1 MSDVLLAEIIRLA
14 SIILS
19 ISIVNFVVGYR
30 KNCEIS
36 IWKNMAIQSAIVLV
50 IFIVS
55 RYMRIW
61 NISIVMNEKIH
72 KTRIVF
78 NLIQI
83 IKNCSFSMEQLV
95 WIILNIIIMLSIT
108 LIYKKIYN
116 VDWKKFIYLY
126 ILSGQYLSVIEDFIV
141 PRTLFAIQTGK
152 SMSNNI
158 VNNLNIH
165 DWNIFNI
172 KLLVILFLVCM
183 SIIVFIKIMNKILKN
198 NIYVYASYII
208 LVNVVFIILKI
219 LVRFSERYGNFK
231 TEKLL
236 IITEVIPKLSILAI
250 AITIYIVIEIKKEN
264 EERLKEKRAYNRLE
278 SKSDYY
284 EKVEESQNQIRRL
297 YHDMNNHLYN
307 IQMMSKSSED
317 ASDYI
322 VSLQNELKEARKT
335 RLSGNSLF
343 DIIVDEKMNICKNK
357 GIEFDID
364 VDSKNTGFIK
374 NIDMSSILA
383 NILDNAIEACD
394 KMTSNKKYIKLTSMW
409 ADDMFVIIC
418 ENSKENEV
426 KKIGDRFVTDKLNK
440 SEHGIG
446 IKSVEKSVKNYDGN
460 MMIFCDD
467 NLFKVKIMI
476 PKKQNLI

>member
-1 MSDVLLAEIIRLA
+1 MSDILLAEIIRLV
-14 SIILS
+14 SIVLS

-30 KNCEIS
+30 KNCDIDK
-36 IWKNMAIQSAIVLV
+36 WKNIAIQSVIVV
-50 IFIVS
+50 IIFI
-55 RYMRIW
+55 
-61 NISIVMNEKIH
+61 ISKYIDVMNLSIIYNEKTNYIENY
-72 KTRIVF
+72 F
-78 NLIQI
+78 SLFSI
-83 IKNCSFSMEQLV
+83 IKNFDFSIINLI
-95 WIILNIIIMLSIT
+95 WITVNIVIIVSMT
-108 LIYKKIYN
+108 LIYNKIYKVEWN
-116 VDWKKFIYLY
+116 KFIFLY
-126 ILSGQYLSVIEDFIV
+126 ILSGQYTSIFADIII
-141 PRTLFAIQTGK
+141 PRILFAIQTGK
-152 SMSNNI
+152 SLSDNI
-158 VNNLNIH
+158 VHNLNIH

-172 KLLVILFLVCM
+172 EVLANLFLVCIL
-183 SIIVFIKIMNKILKN
+183 IIIFIKIINKILKN
-198 NIYVYASYII
+198 KIYVYASYII
-208 LVNVVFIILKI
+208 LVNSVFIMLKI
-219 LVRFSERYGNFK
+219 LVRFAEMHGPFQIEQY
-231 TEKLL
+231 L
-236 IITEVIPKLSILAI
+236 IIMEVVPQLAI
-250 AITIYIVIEIKKEN
+250 IAITVTIYIVIEMKKEN
-264 EERLKEKRAYNRLE
+264 EERIKEKQAYNRLE
-278 SKSDYY
+278 TKNDYY

-307 IQMMSKSSED
+307 IQMMNKSSED

-335 RLSGNSLF
+335 RVSGNSLF

-374 NIDMSSILA
+374 NMDMSSILA

-426 KKIGDRFVTDKLNK
+426 KKIGDRFITDKLNK

-460 MMIFCDD
+460 MMIFCDG

-476 PKKQNLI
+476 PKK

>member
-36 IWKNMAIQSAIVLV
+36 IWKNMAIQSAIVV
-50 IFIVS
+50 IIFMIS
-55 RYMRIW
+55 RYIEVW
-61 NISIVMNEKIH
+61 NINNIYNEEVDIPKYY
-72 KTRIVF
+72 F
-78 NLIQI
+78 NLFYI
-83 IKNCSFSMEQLV
+83 IKNFNFSIENFI
-95 WIILNIIIMLSIT
+95 WIIVNVVIMLGIT
-108 LIYKKIYN
+108 LIYNKIYN
-116 VDWKKFIYLY
+116 VDWKKFIFLY
-126 ILSGQYLSVIEDFIV
+126 VLSGQYMSVIEDFIV

-152 SMSNNI
+152 SMSDDI
-158 VNNLNIH
+158 VQKLSIH

-172 KLLVILFLVCM
+172 KVIICLFLICLLM
-183 SIIVFIKIMNKILKN
+183 IIFIKLVNKILKN
-198 NIYVYASYII
+198 KIYIYASYII
-208 LVNVVFIILKI
+208 LVNIVFIILKI
-219 LVRFSERYGNFK
+219 LLLFSERYGGFP
-231 TEKLL
+231 TEQYL
-236 IITEVIPKLSILAI
+236 IIIEVIPKLSILAI
-250 AITIYIVIEIKKEN
+250 AITIYIVIDMKKEN

-307 IQMMSKSSED
+307 IQMMNKSSED

-322 VSLQNELKEARKT
+322 VSLQNELKEARKA

-374 NIDMSSILA
+374 NMDMSSILA

-418 ENSKENEV
+418 ENSKENVV
-426 KKIGDRFVTDKLNK
+426 KKIGDRFITDKLNK

-467 NLFKVKIMI
+467 SLFKVKIMI
-476 PKKQNLI
+476 PKR

>member
-36 IWKNMAIQSAIVLV
+36 IWKNISIQSAIVLL

-55 RYMRIW
+55 RYIEIW
-61 NISIVMNEKIH
+61 NINSIYNEK
-72 KTRIVF
+72 VY
-78 NLIQI
+78 LIESYFSLFSI
-83 IKNCSFSMEQLV
+83 IKKFNFSIENSM
-95 WIILNIIIMLSIT
+95 WIIINMVIMASMT
-108 LIYKKIYN
+108 LIYNKIYN
-116 VDWKKFIYLY
+116 VDWKKFIFLNV
-126 ILSGQYLSVIEDFIV
+126 LSGQYMSIIEDFIV
-141 PRTLFAIQTGK
+141 PRTLFAVQTGK
-152 SMSNNI
+152 SMSDDI
-158 VNNLNIH
+158 FQKLNIH

-172 KLLVILFLVCM
+172 KVIICLFLICVLM
-183 SIIVFIKIMNKILKN
+183 IIFIKIVNKILKN
-198 NIYVYASYII
+198 KIYVYASYII
-208 LVNVVFIILKI
+208 LVNIVFIILKI
-219 LVRFSERYGNFK
+219 SVRFSERYGGFQ
-231 TEKLL
+231 TEQYL
-236 IITEVIPKLSILAI
+236 IIIEVIPKLAIMAI
-250 AITIYIVIEIKKEN
+250 AITIYIVIEMKKEN
-264 EERLKEKRAYNRLE
+264 EERMKEKRAYNRLE
-278 SKSDYY
+278 TKNDYY

-307 IQMMSKSSED
+307 IQMMNKSSED

-322 VSLQNELKEARKT
+322 VSLQNELNEARKT
-335 RLSGNSLF
+335 RVSGNSLF
-343 DIIVDEKMNICKNK
+343 DIIVDEKINICKNK

-374 NIDMSSILA
+374 NMDMSSILA

-426 KKIGDRFVTDKLNK
+426 KKIGDRFITDKLNK

-476 PKKQNLI
+476 PKR

>member
-1 MSDVLLAEIIRLA
+1 MSDILLAEIIRLV
-14 SIILS
+14 SIVLS

-30 KNCEIS
+30 KNCDIDK
-36 IWKNMAIQSAIVLV
+36 WKNIAIQSVIVV
-50 IFIVS
+50 IIFI
-55 RYMRIW
+55 
-61 NISIVMNEKIH
+61 ISKYIDVMNLSIIYNEKTNYIENY
-72 KTRIVF
+72 F
-78 NLIQI
+78 SLFSI
-83 IKNCSFSMEQLV
+83 IKNFDFSIINLI
-95 WIILNIIIMLSIT
+95 WITVNIVIIVSMT
-108 LIYKKIYN
+108 LIYNKIYKVEWN
-116 VDWKKFIYLY
+116 KFIFLY
-126 ILSGQYLSVIEDFIV
+126 ILSGQYTSIFADIII
-141 PRTLFAIQTGK
+141 PRILFAIQTGK
-152 SMSNNI
+152 SLSDNI
-158 VNNLNIH
+158 VHNLNIH

-172 KLLVILFLVCM
+172 EVLANLFLVCIL
-183 SIIVFIKIMNKILKN
+183 IIIFIKIINKILKN
-198 NIYVYASYII
+198 KIYVYASYII
-208 LVNVVFIILKI
+208 LVNSVFIMLKI
-219 LVRFSERYGNFK
+219 LVRFAEMHGPFQIEQY
-231 TEKLL
+231 L
-236 IITEVIPKLSILAI
+236 IIMEVVPQLAI
-250 AITIYIVIEIKKEN
+250 IAITVTIYIVIEMKKEN
-264 EERLKEKRAYNRLE
+264 EERIKEKQAYNRLE
-278 SKSDYY
+278 TKNDYY

-307 IQMMSKSSED
+307 IQMMNKSSED

-335 RLSGNSLF
+335 RVSGNSLF

-426 KKIGDRFVTDKLNK
+426 KKIGDRFITDKLNK

-467 NLFKVKIMI
+467 SLFKVKIMI
-476 PKKQNLI
+476 PKK

>member
-1 MSDVLLAEIIRLA
+1 MSDVLLAEIIRLV
-14 SIILS
+14 SIVLS

-30 KNCEIS
+30 KNCDIDK
-36 IWKNMAIQSAIVLV
+36 WKNIAIQSVIVV
-50 IFIVS
+50 IIFI
-55 RYMRIW
+55 
-61 NISIVMNEKIH
+61 ISKYIDVMNLSIIYNEKTNYIENY
-72 KTRIVF
+72 F
-78 NLIQI
+78 SLFSI
-83 IKNCSFSMEQLV
+83 IKNFDFSIINLI
-95 WIILNIIIMLSIT
+95 WITVNIVIIVSMT
-108 LIYKKIYN
+108 LIYNKIYKVEWN
-116 VDWKKFIYLY
+116 KFIFLY
-126 ILSGQYLSVIEDFIV
+126 ILSGQYTSIFADIII
-141 PRTLFAIQTGK
+141 PRILFAIQTGK
-152 SMSNNI
+152 SLSDNI
-158 VNNLNIH
+158 VHNLNIH

-172 KLLVILFLVCM
+172 EVLANLFLVCIL
-183 SIIVFIKIMNKILKN
+183 IIIFIKIINKILKN
-198 NIYVYASYII
+198 KIYVYASYII
-208 LVNVVFIILKI
+208 LVNSVFIILKI
-219 LVRFSERYGNFK
+219 LVRFAEMHGPFQIEQY
-231 TEKLL
+231 L
-236 IITEVIPKLSILAI
+236 IIMEVVPQLAI
-250 AITIYIVIEIKKEN
+250 IAITVTIYIVIEMKKEN
-264 EERLKEKRAYNRLE
+264 EERIKEKQAYNRLE
-278 SKSDYY
+278 TKNDYY

-307 IQMMSKSSED
+307 IQMMNKSSED

-364 VDSKNTGFIK
+364 ADSKNTGFIK

-426 KKIGDRFVTDKLNK
+426 KKIGDRFITDKLNK

-467 NLFKVKIMI
+467 SLFKVKIMI
-476 PKKQNLI
+476 PKK

>member
-1 MSDVLLAEIIRLA
+1 MSDVLLAEIIRLL
-14 SIILS
+14 SIVLS

-30 KNCEIS
+30 KNCDIDK
-36 IWKNMAIQSAIVLV
+36 WKNIAIQSAIVLI
-50 IFIVS
+50 IFIAS
-55 RYMRIW
+55 RYIEIW
-61 NISIVMNEKIH
+61 NINNIYNEEVDIPKYY
-72 KTRIVF
+72 F
-78 NLIQI
+78 SLFYI
-83 IKNCSFSMEQLV
+83 IKNLKFSIENSI
-95 WIILNIIIMLSIT
+95 WIIINMMIMTSMT
-108 LIYKKIYN
+108 LIYNKIYK
-116 VDWKKFIYLY
+116 VDWKKFIFLY
-126 ILSGQYLSVIEDFIV
+126 VLSGQYMDVFENTII
-141 PRTLFAIQTGK
+141 PRILFATQTGK
-152 SMSNNI
+152 SLSDDI
-158 VNNLNIH
+158 VHNSNIH

-172 KLLVILFLVCM
+172 EVLAILFLVCIL
-183 SIIVFIKIMNKILKN
+183 IIIFIKIINKILKN
-198 NIYVYASYII
+198 NIYVYASYMI

-219 LVRFSERYGNFK
+219 LVRFSEKYGEFPD
-231 TEKLL
+231 EKYL
-236 IITEVIPKLSILAI
+236 IIIEVIPKLSILAI
-250 AITIYIVIEIKKEN
+250 AITIYIVIDMKKEN

-307 IQMMSKSSED
+307 IQMMNKSSED

-357 GIEFDID
+357 DIEFDID

-374 NIDMSSILA
+374 NMDMSSILA

-426 KKIGDRFVTDKLNK
+426 KKIGDRFITDKLNK

-476 PKKQNLI
+476 PKR

>member
-1 MSDVLLAEIIRLA
+1 MSDILLAEIIRLA
-14 SIILS
+14 SIVLS

-30 KNCEIS
+30 KNCDIDK
-36 IWKNMAIQSAIVLV
+36 WKNIATQSVIVVL
-50 IFIVS
+50 IFI
-55 RYMRIW
+55 
-61 NISIVMNEKIH
+61 ISKYIDLMNLSIIYNEKTNYIENY
-72 KTRIVF
+72 F
-78 NLIQI
+78 SLFSI
-83 IKNCSFSMEQLV
+83 IKNFDFSIINLI
-95 WIILNIIIMLSIT
+95 WITVNIVIIVSMT
-108 LIYKKIYN
+108 LIYNKIYKVEWN
-116 VDWKKFIYLY
+116 KFIFLY
-126 ILSGQYLSVIEDFIV
+126 ILSGQYTSIFADIII
-141 PRTLFAIQTGK
+141 PRILFAIQTGK
-152 SMSNNI
+152 SLSDNI
-158 VNNLNIH
+158 VHNLNIH

-172 KLLVILFLVCM
+172 EVLANLFLVCIL
-183 SIIVFIKIMNKILKN
+183 IIIFIKIINKILKN
-198 NIYVYASYII
+198 KIYVYASYII
-208 LVNVVFIILKI
+208 LVNSVFIMLKI
-219 LVRFSERYGNFK
+219 LVRFAEMHGPFQIEQY
-231 TEKLL
+231 L
-236 IITEVIPKLSILAI
+236 IIMEVVPQLAII
-250 AITIYIVIEIKKEN
+250 AITVTIYLVFVMIKEN
-264 EERLKEKRAYNRLE
+264 EERLKEKQAYNRLE
-278 SKSDYY
+278 TKNDYY

-307 IQMMSKSSED
+307 IQMMNKSSED

-335 RLSGNSLF
+335 RVSGNSLF

-374 NIDMSSILA
+374 NMDMSSILA

-426 KKIGDRFVTDKLNK
+426 KKIGDRFITDKINK

-476 PKKQNLI
+476 PKR

>member
-1 MSDVLLAEIIRLA
+1 MSDILLAEIIRLV
-14 SIILS
+14 SIVLS

-30 KNCEIS
+30 KNCDIDK
-36 IWKNMAIQSAIVLV
+36 WKNIAIQSVIVV
-50 IFIVS
+50 IIFI
-55 RYMRIW
+55 
-61 NISIVMNEKIH
+61 ISKYIDVMNLSIIYNEKTNYIENY
-72 KTRIVF
+72 F
-78 NLIQI
+78 SLFSI
-83 IKNCSFSMEQLV
+83 IKNFDFSIINLI
-95 WIILNIIIMLSIT
+95 WITVNIVIIVSMT
-108 LIYKKIYN
+108 LIYNKIYKVEWN
-116 VDWKKFIYLY
+116 KFIFLY
-126 ILSGQYLSVIEDFIV
+126 ILSGQYTSIFADIII
-141 PRTLFAIQTGK
+141 PRILFAIQTGK
-152 SMSNNI
+152 SLSDNI
-158 VNNLNIH
+158 VHNLNIH

-172 KLLVILFLVCM
+172 EVLANLFLVCIL
-183 SIIVFIKIMNKILKN
+183 IIIFIKIINKILKN
-198 NIYVYASYII
+198 KIYVYASYII
-208 LVNVVFIILKI
+208 LVNSVFIMLKI
-219 LVRFSERYGNFK
+219 LVRFAEMHGPFQIEQY
-231 TEKLL
+231 L
-236 IITEVIPKLSILAI
+236 IIMEVVPQLAI
-250 AITIYIVIEIKKEN
+250 IAITVTIYIVIEMKKEN
-264 EERLKEKRAYNRLE
+264 EERIKEKQAYNRLE
-278 SKSDYY
+278 TKNDYY

-307 IQMMSKSSED
+307 IQMMNKSSED

-335 RLSGNSLF
+335 RVSGNSLF

-374 NIDMSSILA
+374 NMDMSSILA

-418 ENSKENEV
+418 ENSKENEI
-426 KKIGDRFVTDKLNK
+426 KKIGDRFITDKLNK

-467 NLFKVKIMI
+467 SLFKVKIMI
-476 PKKQNLI
+476 PKK

>member
-1 MSDVLLAEIIRLA
+1 MIIFM
-14 SIILS
+14 I
-19 ISIVNFVVGYR
+19 
-30 KNCEIS
+30 
-36 IWKNMAIQSAIVLV
+36 
-50 IFIVS
+50 S
-55 RYMRIW
+55 RYIDVC
-61 NISIVMNEKIH
+61 NISSIYNEKSNYIEYY
-72 KTRIVF
+72 F
-78 NLIQI
+78 SLFSI
-83 IKNCSFSMEQLV
+83 IKNFDFSIINLM
-95 WIILNIIIMLSIT
+95 WITVNIVIIASMI
-108 LIYKKIYN
+108 LIYKKIYK
-116 VDWKKFIYLY
+116 VDWKKFIFLY
-126 ILSGQYLSVIEDFIV
+126 VLSGQYTSIFVNIII
-141 PRTLFAIQTGK
+141 PRILFATQTGK
-152 SMSNNI
+152 SLSDDI
-158 VNNLNIH
+158 VHNSNIH

-172 KLLVILFLVCM
+172 EVLAILFLVCIL
-183 SIIVFIKIMNKILKN
+183 IIIFINIINKIFKN
-198 NIYVYASYII
+198 KIYVYASYII
-208 LVNVVFIILKI
+208 LVNSVFIMLKI
-219 LVRFSERYGNFK
+219 LVRFAEMYGSFP
-231 TEKLL
+231 TEQYL
-236 IITEVIPKLSILAI
+236 IIMEVVPQLAIIAI
-250 AITIYIVIEIKKEN
+250 AITIYIVIEMKKEN
-264 EERLKEKRAYNRLE
+264 EERIKEKQAYNRLE
-278 SKSDYY
+278 TKNDYY

-307 IQMMSKSSED
+307 IQMMNKSSED

-322 VSLQNELKEARKT
+322 VSLQNELKEASKT
-335 RLSGNSLF
+335 RVSGNSLF

-374 NIDMSSILA
+374 NMDMSSILA

-426 KKIGDRFVTDKLNK
+426 KKIGDRFITDKLNK

-476 PKKQNLI
+476 PKR

>member
-1 MSDVLLAEIIRLA
+1 M
-14 SIILS
+14 
-19 ISIVNFVVGYR
+19 
-30 KNCEIS
+30 
-36 IWKNMAIQSAIVLV
+36 
-50 IFIVS
+50 
-55 RYMRIW
+55 
-61 NISIVMNEKIH
+61 
-72 KTRIVF
+72 
-78 NLIQI
+78 
-83 IKNCSFSMEQLV
+83 
-95 WIILNIIIMLSIT
+95 
-108 LIYKKIYN
+108 
-116 VDWKKFIYLY
+116 
-126 ILSGQYLSVIEDFIV
+126 
-141 PRTLFAIQTGK
+141 
-152 SMSNNI
+152 
-158 VNNLNIH
+158 
-165 DWNIFNI
+165 
-172 KLLVILFLVCM
+172 
-183 SIIVFIKIMNKILKN
+183 
-198 NIYVYASYII
+198 
-208 LVNVVFIILKI
+208 LKI
-219 LVRFSERYGNFK
+219 LVRFAEMHGPFQIEQY
-231 TEKLL
+231 L
-236 IITEVIPKLSILAI
+236 IIMEVVPQLAI
-250 AITIYIVIEIKKEN
+250 IAITVTIYIVIEMKKEN
-264 EERLKEKRAYNRLE
+264 EERIKEKQAYNRLE
-278 SKSDYY
+278 TKNDYY

-307 IQMMSKSSED
+307 IQMMNKSSED

-335 RLSGNSLF
+335 RVSGNSLF

-374 NIDMSSILA
+374 NMDMSSILA

-426 KKIGDRFVTDKLNK
+426 KKIGDRFITDKINK

-476 PKKQNLI
+476 PKR

>member
-1 MSDVLLAEIIRLA
+1 MSDILLAEIIRLA
-14 SIILS
+14 SIVLS

-30 KNCEIS
+30 KNCDIDK
-36 IWKNMAIQSAIVLV
+36 WKNIAIQSVIVV
-50 IFIVS
+50 IIFI
-55 RYMRIW
+55 
-61 NISIVMNEKIH
+61 ISKYIDVMNLSIIYNEKTNYIENY
-72 KTRIVF
+72 F
-78 NLIQI
+78 SLFSI
-83 IKNCSFSMEQLV
+83 IKNFDFSIINLI
-95 WIILNIIIMLSIT
+95 WITVNIVIIVSMT
-108 LIYKKIYN
+108 LIYNKIYKVEWN
-116 VDWKKFIYLY
+116 KFIFLY
-126 ILSGQYLSVIEDFIV
+126 ILSGQYTSIFADIII
-141 PRTLFAIQTGK
+141 PRILFAIQTGK
-152 SMSNNI
+152 SLSDNI
-158 VNNLNIH
+158 VHNLNIH

-172 KLLVILFLVCM
+172 EVLANLFLVCIL
-183 SIIVFIKIMNKILKN
+183 IIIFIKIINKILKN
-198 NIYVYASYII
+198 KIYVYASYII
-208 LVNVVFIILKI
+208 LVNSVFIMLKI
-219 LVRFSERYGNFK
+219 LVRFAEMHGPFQIEQY
-231 TEKLL
+231 L
-236 IITEVIPKLSILAI
+236 IIMEVVPQLAI
-250 AITIYIVIEIKKEN
+250 IAITVTIYIVIEMKKEN
-264 EERLKEKRAYNRLE
+264 EERIKEKQAYNRLE
-278 SKSDYY
+278 TKNDYY

-307 IQMMSKSSED
+307 IQMMNKSSED

-335 RLSGNSLF
+335 RVSGNSLF

-364 VDSKNTGFIK
+364 ADSKNTGFIK

-426 KKIGDRFVTDKLNK
+426 KKIGDRFITDKLNK

-467 NLFKVKIMI
+467 SLFKVKIMI
-476 PKKQNLI
+476 PKK

>member
-1 MSDVLLAEIIRLA
+1 MSDVLLAEIIRLL
-14 SIILS
+14 SIVLS

-30 KNCEIS
+30 KNCDIDK
-36 IWKNMAIQSAIVLV
+36 WKNIAIQSVIVV
-50 IFIVS
+50 IIFI
-55 RYMRIW
+55 
-61 NISIVMNEKIH
+61 ISKYIDVMNLSIIYNEKTNYIENY
-72 KTRIVF
+72 F
-78 NLIQI
+78 SLFSI
-83 IKNCSFSMEQLV
+83 IKNFDFSIINLI
-95 WIILNIIIMLSIT
+95 WITVNIVIIVSMT
-108 LIYKKIYN
+108 LIYNKIYKVEWN
-116 VDWKKFIYLY
+116 KFIFLY
-126 ILSGQYLSVIEDFIV
+126 ILSGQYTSIFADIII
-141 PRTLFAIQTGK
+141 PRILFAIQTGK
-152 SMSNNI
+152 SLSDNI
-158 VNNLNIH
+158 VHNLNIH

-172 KLLVILFLVCM
+172 EVLANLFLVCIL
-183 SIIVFIKIMNKILKN
+183 IIIFIKIINKILKN
-198 NIYVYASYII
+198 KIYVYASYII
-208 LVNVVFIILKI
+208 LVNSVFIMLKI
-219 LVRFSERYGNFK
+219 LVRFAEMHGPFQIEQY
-231 TEKLL
+231 L
-236 IITEVIPKLSILAI
+236 IIMEVVPQLAI
-250 AITIYIVIEIKKEN
+250 IAITVTIYIVIEMKKEN
-264 EERLKEKRAYNRLE
+264 EERIKEKQAYNRLE
-278 SKSDYY
+278 TKNDYY

-307 IQMMSKSSED
+307 IQMMNKSSED

-335 RLSGNSLF
+335 RVSGNSLF

-374 NIDMSSILA
+374 NMDMSSILA

-426 KKIGDRFVTDKLNK
+426 KKIGDRFITDKLNK

-476 PKKQNLI
+476 PKR

>member
-1 MSDVLLAEIIRLA
+1 MGDVLLAEIIRLA
-14 SIILS
+14 SIVLS

-36 IWKNMAIQSAIVLV
+36 IWKNIAIQSAIVV
-50 IFIVS
+50 IIFMIS
-55 RYMRIW
+55 RYIDVW
-61 NISIVMNEKIH
+61 NISSIYNEKSNYIEYY
-72 KTRIVF
+72 F
-78 NLIQI
+78 SLFSI
-83 IKNCSFSMEQLV
+83 IKNFDFSIINLM
-95 WIILNIIIMLSIT
+95 WITVNIVIIASMI
-108 LIYKKIYN
+108 LIYKKIYK
-116 VDWKKFIYLY
+116 VDWKKFIFLY
-126 ILSGQYLSVIEDFIV
+126 ILSGQYTSIFVNIII
-141 PRTLFAIQTGK
+141 PRILFAIQTGK
-152 SMSNNI
+152 SLSDDI
-158 VNNLNIH
+158 VHNLNIH

-172 KLLVILFLVCM
+172 EVLAILFLVCIL
-183 SIIVFIKIMNKILKN
+183 IIIFIKIINKIFKN

-219 LVRFSERYGNFK
+219 LVRFAEKYGAFQN
-231 TEKLL
+231 EQYL
-236 IITEVIPKLSILAI
+236 IIVEVIPQLAIMAI
-250 AITIYIVIEIKKEN
+250 AITIYIVIDMKKEN

-307 IQMMSKSSED
+307 IQMMNKSSED

-343 DIIVDEKMNICKNK
+343 DIIVDEKINICKNK
-357 GIEFDID
+357 GIEFVID

-374 NIDMSSILA
+374 NMDISSILA

-426 KKIGDRFVTDKLNK
+426 KKIGDRFITDKLNK

-460 MMIFCDD
+460 MMIFCND

-476 PKKQNLI
+476 PKR

>member
-36 IWKNMAIQSAIVLV
+36 IWKNIAIQSAIVV
-50 IFIVS
+50 IIFIAS
-55 RYMRIW
+55 RYIEIW
-61 NISIVMNEKIH
+61 NINNIYNEEVDIPKYY
-72 KTRIVF
+72 F
-78 NLIQI
+78 SLFYI
-83 IKNCSFSMEQLV
+83 IKNLKFSIENFI
-95 WIILNIIIMLSIT
+95 WIIVNVVIMLGIT
-108 LIYKKIYN
+108 LIYNKIYN
-116 VDWKKFIYLY
+116 VDWKKFIFLNV
-126 ILSGQYLSVIEDFIV
+126 LSGQYMSIIEDFIV
-141 PRTLFAIQTGK
+141 PRTLFAVQTGK
-152 SMSNNI
+152 SMSDDI
-158 VNNLNIH
+158 FQKLNIH

-172 KLLVILFLVCM
+172 KVIICLFLICVLM
-183 SIIVFIKIMNKILKN
+183 IIFIKIVNKILKN
-198 NIYVYASYII
+198 KIYVYASYII
-208 LVNVVFIILKI
+208 LVNIVFIILKI
-219 LVRFSERYGNFK
+219 LVRFSERYGGFQ
-231 TEKLL
+231 TEQYL
-236 IITEVIPKLSILAI
+236 IIIEVIPKLAIMAI
-250 AITIYIVIEIKKEN
+250 AITIYIVIEMKKEN
-264 EERLKEKRAYNRLE
+264 EERMKEKRAYNRLE
-278 SKSDYY
+278 TKNDYY

-307 IQMMSKSSED
+307 IQMMNKSSED

-322 VSLQNELKEARKT
+322 VSLQNELNEARKT
-335 RLSGNSLF
+335 RVSGNSLF
-343 DIIVDEKMNICKNK
+343 DIIVDEKINICKNK

-374 NIDMSSILA
+374 NMDMSSILA

-426 KKIGDRFVTDKLNK
+426 KKIGDRFITDKLNK

-476 PKKQNLI
+476 PKR

>member
-1 MSDVLLAEIIRLA
+1 MSDILLAEIIRLV
-14 SIILS
+14 SIVLS

-30 KNCEIS
+30 KNCDIDK
-36 IWKNMAIQSAIVLV
+36 WKNIAIQSVIVV
-50 IFIVS
+50 IIFI
-55 RYMRIW
+55 
-61 NISIVMNEKIH
+61 ISKYIDVMNLSIIYNEKTNYIENY
-72 KTRIVF
+72 F
-78 NLIQI
+78 SLFSI
-83 IKNCSFSMEQLV
+83 IKNFDFSIINLI
-95 WIILNIIIMLSIT
+95 WITVNIVIIVSMT
-108 LIYKKIYN
+108 LIYNKIYKVEWN
-116 VDWKKFIYLY
+116 KFIFLY
-126 ILSGQYLSVIEDFIV
+126 ILSGQYTSIFADIII
-141 PRTLFAIQTGK
+141 PRILFAIQTGK
-152 SMSNNI
+152 SLSDNI
-158 VNNLNIH
+158 VHNLNIH

-172 KLLVILFLVCM
+172 EVLANLFLVCIL
-183 SIIVFIKIMNKILKN
+183 IIIFIKIINKILKN
-198 NIYVYASYII
+198 KIYVYASYII
-208 LVNVVFIILKI
+208 LVNSVFIMLKI
-219 LVRFSERYGNFK
+219 LVRFAEMHGPFQIEQY
-231 TEKLL
+231 L
-236 IITEVIPKLSILAI
+236 IIMEVVPQLAI
-250 AITIYIVIEIKKEN
+250 IAITVTIYIVIEMKKEN
-264 EERLKEKRAYNRLE
+264 EERIKEKQAYNRLE
-278 SKSDYY
+278 TKNDYY

-307 IQMMSKSSED
+307 IQMMNKSSED

-335 RLSGNSLF
+335 RVSGNSLF

-364 VDSKNTGFIK
+364 VDSKKTGFIK
-374 NIDMSSILA
+374 NMDMSSILA

-426 KKIGDRFVTDKLNK
+426 KKIGDRFITDKLNK

-476 PKKQNLI
+476 PKR

>member
-1 MSDVLLAEIIRLA
+1 MGDVLLAEIIRLA
-14 SIILS
+14 SIVLS

-30 KNCEIS
+30 KNCDIDK
-36 IWKNMAIQSAIVLV
+36 WKNIAIQSVIVV
-50 IFIVS
+50 IIFI
-55 RYMRIW
+55 
-61 NISIVMNEKIH
+61 ISKYIDVMNLSIIYNEKTNYIENY
-72 KTRIVF
+72 F
-78 NLIQI
+78 SLFSI
-83 IKNCSFSMEQLV
+83 IKNFDFSIINLI
-95 WIILNIIIMLSIT
+95 WITVNIVIIVSMT
-108 LIYKKIYN
+108 LIYNKIYKVEWN
-116 VDWKKFIYLY
+116 KFIFLY
-126 ILSGQYLSVIEDFIV
+126 ILSGQYTSIFADIII
-141 PRTLFAIQTGK
+141 PRILFAIQTGK
-152 SMSNNI
+152 SLSDNI
-158 VNNLNIH
+158 VHNLNIH

-172 KLLVILFLVCM
+172 EVLANLFLVCIL
-183 SIIVFIKIMNKILKN
+183 IIIFIKIINKILKN
-198 NIYVYASYII
+198 KIYVYASYII
-208 LVNVVFIILKI
+208 LVNSVFIMLKI
-219 LVRFSERYGNFK
+219 LVRFAEMHGPFQIEQY
-231 TEKLL
+231 L
-236 IITEVIPKLSILAI
+236 IIMEVVPQLAI
-250 AITIYIVIEIKKEN
+250 IAITVTIYIVIEMKKEN
-264 EERLKEKRAYNRLE
+264 EERIKEKQAYNRLE
-278 SKSDYY
+278 TKNDYY

-307 IQMMSKSSED
+307 IQMMNKSSED

-335 RLSGNSLF
+335 RVSGNSLF

-374 NIDMSSILA
+374 NMDMSSILA

-426 KKIGDRFVTDKLNK
+426 KKIGDRFITDKLNK

-476 PKKQNLI
+476 PKR

>member
-1 MSDVLLAEIIRLA
+1 MSDILLAEIIRLV
-14 SIILS
+14 SIVLS

-30 KNCEIS
+30 KNCDIDK
-36 IWKNMAIQSAIVLV
+36 WKNIAIQSVIVV
-50 IFIVS
+50 IIFI
-55 RYMRIW
+55 
-61 NISIVMNEKIH
+61 ISKYIDVMNLSIIYNEKTNYIENY
-72 KTRIVF
+72 F
-78 NLIQI
+78 SLFSI
-83 IKNCSFSMEQLV
+83 IKNFDFSIINLI
-95 WIILNIIIMLSIT
+95 WITVNIVIIVSMT
-108 LIYKKIYN
+108 LIYNKIYKVEWN
-116 VDWKKFIYLY
+116 KFIFLY
-126 ILSGQYLSVIEDFIV
+126 ILSGQYTSIFADIII
-141 PRTLFAIQTGK
+141 PRILFAIQTGK
-152 SMSNNI
+152 SLSDNI
-158 VNNLNIH
+158 VHNLNIH

-172 KLLVILFLVCM
+172 EVLANLFLVCIL
-183 SIIVFIKIMNKILKN
+183 IIIFIKIINKILKN
-198 NIYVYASYII
+198 KIYVYASYII
-208 LVNVVFIILKI
+208 LVNSVFIMLKI
-219 LVRFSERYGNFK
+219 LVRFAEMHGPFQIEQY
-231 TEKLL
+231 L
-236 IITEVIPKLSILAI
+236 IIMEVVPQLAI
-250 AITIYIVIEIKKEN
+250 IAITVTIYIVIEMKKEN
-264 EERLKEKRAYNRLE
+264 EERIKEKQAYNRLE
-278 SKSDYY
+278 TKNDYY

-307 IQMMSKSSED
+307 IQMMNKSSED

-335 RLSGNSLF
+335 RVSGNALF

-374 NIDMSSILA
+374 NMDMSSILS

-426 KKIGDRFVTDKLNK
+426 KKIGDRFITDKLNK

-476 PKKQNLI
+476 PKR

>member
-1 MSDVLLAEIIRLA
+1 MSDILLAEIIRLV
-14 SIILS
+14 SIVLS

-30 KNCEIS
+30 KNCDIDK
-36 IWKNMAIQSAIVLV
+36 WKNIAIQSVIVV
-50 IFIVS
+50 IIFI
-55 RYMRIW
+55 
-61 NISIVMNEKIH
+61 ISKYIDVMNLSIIYNEKTNYIENY
-72 KTRIVF
+72 F
-78 NLIQI
+78 SLFSI
-83 IKNCSFSMEQLV
+83 IKNFDFSIINLI
-95 WIILNIIIMLSIT
+95 WITVNIVIIVSMT
-108 LIYKKIYN
+108 LIYNKIYKVEWN
-116 VDWKKFIYLY
+116 KFIFLY
-126 ILSGQYLSVIEDFIV
+126 ILSGQYTSIFADIII
-141 PRTLFAIQTGK
+141 PRILFAIQTGK
-152 SMSNNI
+152 SLSDNI
-158 VNNLNIH
+158 VHNLNIH

-172 KLLVILFLVCM
+172 EVLANLFLVCIL
-183 SIIVFIKIMNKILKN
+183 IIIFIKIINKILKN
-198 NIYVYASYII
+198 KIYVYASYII
-208 LVNVVFIILKI
+208 LVNSVFIMLKI
-219 LVRFSERYGNFK
+219 LVRFAEMHGPFQIEQY
-231 TEKLL
+231 L
-236 IITEVIPKLSILAI
+236 IIMEVVPQLAI
-250 AITIYIVIEIKKEN
+250 IAITVTIYIVIEMKKEN
-264 EERLKEKRAYNRLE
+264 EERIKEKQAYNRLE
-278 SKSDYY
+278 TKNDYY

-307 IQMMSKSSED
+307 IQMMNKSSED

-335 RLSGNSLF
+335 RVSGNSLF

-364 VDSKNTGFIK
+364 ADSKNTGFIK

-426 KKIGDRFVTDKLNK
+426 KKIGDRFITDKLNK

-467 NLFKVKIMI
+467 SLFKVKIMI
-476 PKKQNLI
+476 PKK

>member
-14 SIILS
+14 SIVLS

-30 KNCEIS
+30 KNCDIDK
-36 IWKNMAIQSAIVLV
+36 WKNIAIQSVIVV
-50 IFIVS
+50 IIFI
-55 RYMRIW
+55 
-61 NISIVMNEKIH
+61 ISKYIDVMNLSIIYNEKTNYIENY
-72 KTRIVF
+72 F
-78 NLIQI
+78 SLFSI
-83 IKNCSFSMEQLV
+83 IKNFDFSIINLI
-95 WIILNIIIMLSIT
+95 WITVNIVIIVSMT
-108 LIYKKIYN
+108 LIYNKIYKVEWN
-116 VDWKKFIYLY
+116 KFIFLY
-126 ILSGQYLSVIEDFIV
+126 ILSGQYTSIFADIII
-141 PRTLFAIQTGK
+141 PRILFAIQTGK
-152 SMSNNI
+152 SLSDNI
-158 VNNLNIH
+158 VHNLNIH

-172 KLLVILFLVCM
+172 EVLANLFLVCIL
-183 SIIVFIKIMNKILKN
+183 IIIFIKIINKILKN
-198 NIYVYASYII
+198 KIYVYASYII
-208 LVNVVFIILKI
+208 LVNSVFIMLKI
-219 LVRFSERYGNFK
+219 LVRFAEMHGPFQIEQY
-231 TEKLL
+231 L
-236 IITEVIPKLSILAI
+236 IIMEVVPQLAI
-250 AITIYIVIEIKKEN
+250 IAITVTIYIVIEMKKEN
-264 EERLKEKRAYNRLE
+264 EERIKEKQAYNRLE
-278 SKSDYY
+278 TKNDYY

-307 IQMMSKSSED
+307 IQMMNKSSED

-322 VSLQNELKEARKT
+322 LSLQNELKEARKT
-335 RLSGNSLF
+335 RVSGNSLF

-374 NIDMSSILA
+374 NMDMSSILA

-426 KKIGDRFVTDKLNK
+426 KKIGDRFITDKLNK

-476 PKKQNLI
+476 PKR

>member
-14 SIILS
+14 SIVLS
-19 ISIVNFVVGYR
+19 IGIVNFVVGYR
-30 KNCEIS
+30 KNCDIDK
-36 IWKNMAIQSAIVLV
+36 WKNMAIQSAIVIT
-50 IFIVS
+50 IFI
-55 RYMRIW
+55 
-61 NISIVMNEKIH
+61 ISKYIDVMNLSIIYNEKTNYIENY
-72 KTRIVF
+72 F
-78 NLIQI
+78 SLFSI
-83 IKNCSFSMEQLV
+83 IKNFDFSIINLI
-95 WIILNIIIMLSIT
+95 WITVNIVIIVSMT
-108 LIYKKIYN
+108 LIYNKIYKVEWN
-116 VDWKKFIYLY
+116 KFIFLY
-126 ILSGQYLSVIEDFIV
+126 ILSGQYTSIFADIII
-141 PRTLFAIQTGK
+141 PRILFAIQTGK
-152 SMSNNI
+152 SLSDNI
-158 VNNLNIH
+158 VHNLNIH

-172 KLLVILFLVCM
+172 EVLANLFLVCIL
-183 SIIVFIKIMNKILKN
+183 IIIFIKIINKILKN
-198 NIYVYASYII
+198 KIYVYASYII
-208 LVNVVFIILKI
+208 LVNSVFIMLKI
-219 LVRFSERYGNFK
+219 LVRFAEMHGPFQIEQY
-231 TEKLL
+231 L
-236 IITEVIPKLSILAI
+236 IIMEVVPQLAI
-250 AITIYIVIEIKKEN
+250 IAITVTIYIVIEMKKEN
-264 EERLKEKRAYNRLE
+264 EERIKEKQAYNRLE
-278 SKSDYY
+278 TKNDYY

-307 IQMMSKSSED
+307 IQMMNKSSED

-335 RLSGNSLF
+335 RVSGNSLF

-374 NIDMSSILA
+374 NMDMSSILA

-426 KKIGDRFVTDKLNK
+426 KKIGDRFITDKLNK

-476 PKKQNLI
+476 PKR

>member
-36 IWKNMAIQSAIVLV
+36 IWKNISIQSAIVLL

-55 RYMRIW
+55 RYIEIW
-61 NISIVMNEKIH
+61 NINSIYNEK
-72 KTRIVF
+72 VY
-78 NLIQI
+78 LIESYFSLFSI
-83 IKNCSFSMEQLV
+83 IKKFNFSIENSM
-95 WIILNIIIMLSIT
+95 WIIINMVIMASMT
-108 LIYKKIYN
+108 LIYNKIYN
-116 VDWKKFIYLY
+116 VDWKKFIFLNV
-126 ILSGQYLSVIEDFIV
+126 LSGQYMSIIEDFIV
-141 PRTLFAIQTGK
+141 PRTLFAVQTGK
-152 SMSNNI
+152 SMSDDI
-158 VNNLNIH
+158 FQKLNIH

-172 KLLVILFLVCM
+172 KVIICLFLICVLM
-183 SIIVFIKIMNKILKN
+183 IIFIKIVNKILKN
-198 NIYVYASYII
+198 KIYVYASYII
-208 LVNVVFIILKI
+208 LVNIVFIILKI
-219 LVRFSERYGNFK
+219 LVRLSERYGGFQ
-231 TEKLL
+231 TEQYL
-236 IITEVIPKLSILAI
+236 IIIEVIPKLAIMAI
-250 AITIYIVIEIKKEN
+250 AITIYIVIEMKKEN
-264 EERLKEKRAYNRLE
+264 EERMKEKRAYNRLE
-278 SKSDYY
+278 TKNDYY

-307 IQMMSKSSED
+307 IQMMNKSSED

-322 VSLQNELKEARKT
+322 VSLQNELNEARKT
-335 RLSGNSLF
+335 RVSGNSLF
-343 DIIVDEKMNICKNK
+343 DIIVDEKINICKNK

-374 NIDMSSILA
+374 NMDMSSILA

-426 KKIGDRFVTDKLNK
+426 KKIGDRFITDKLNK

-476 PKKQNLI
+476 PKR

>member
-1 MSDVLLAEIIRLA
+1 MSDILLAEIIRLV
-14 SIILS
+14 SIVLS

-30 KNCEIS
+30 KNCDIDK
-36 IWKNMAIQSAIVLV
+36 WKNIAIQSVIVV
-50 IFIVS
+50 IIFI
-55 RYMRIW
+55 
-61 NISIVMNEKIH
+61 ISKYIDVMNLSIIYNEKTNYIENY
-72 KTRIVF
+72 F
-78 NLIQI
+78 SLFSI
-83 IKNCSFSMEQLV
+83 IKNFDFSIINLI
-95 WIILNIIIMLSIT
+95 WITVNIVIIVSMT
-108 LIYKKIYN
+108 LIYNKIYKVEWN
-116 VDWKKFIYLY
+116 KFIFLY
-126 ILSGQYLSVIEDFIV
+126 ILSGQYTSIFADIII
-141 PRTLFAIQTGK
+141 PRILFAIQTGK
-152 SMSNNI
+152 SLSDNI
-158 VNNLNIH
+158 VHNLNIH

-172 KLLVILFLVCM
+172 EVLANLFLVCIL
-183 SIIVFIKIMNKILKN
+183 IIIFIKIINKILKN
-198 NIYVYASYII
+198 KIYVYASYII
-208 LVNVVFIILKI
+208 LVNSVFIMLKI
-219 LVRFSERYGNFK
+219 LVRFAEMHGPFQIEQY
-231 TEKLL
+231 L
-236 IITEVIPKLSILAI
+236 IIMEVVPQLAI
-250 AITIYIVIEIKKEN
+250 IAITVTIYIVIEMKKEN
-264 EERLKEKRAYNRLE
+264 EERIKEKQAYNRLE
-278 SKSDYY
+278 TKNDYY

-307 IQMMSKSSED
+307 IQMMNKSSED

-335 RLSGNSLF
+335 RVSGNSLF

-374 NIDMSSILA
+374 NMDMSSILA

-418 ENSKENEV
+418 ENSKENEI
-426 KKIGDRFVTDKLNK
+426 KKIGDRFITDKLNK

-467 NLFKVKIMI
+467 SLFKVKIMI
-476 PKKQNLI
+476 PKR

>member
-1 MSDVLLAEIIRLA
+1 MSDILLAEIIRLV
-14 SIILS
+14 SIVLS

-30 KNCEIS
+30 KNCDIDK
-36 IWKNMAIQSAIVLV
+36 WKNIAIQSVIVV
-50 IFIVS
+50 IIFI
-55 RYMRIW
+55 
-61 NISIVMNEKIH
+61 ISKYIDVMNLSIIYNEKTNYIENY
-72 KTRIVF
+72 F
-78 NLIQI
+78 SLFSI
-83 IKNCSFSMEQLV
+83 IKNFDFSIINLI
-95 WIILNIIIMLSIT
+95 WITVNIVIIVSMT
-108 LIYKKIYN
+108 LIYNKIYKVEWN
-116 VDWKKFIYLY
+116 KFIFLY
-126 ILSGQYLSVIEDFIV
+126 ILSGQYTSIFADIII
-141 PRTLFAIQTGK
+141 PRILFAIQTGK
-152 SMSNNI
+152 SLSDNI
-158 VNNLNIH
+158 VHNLNIH

-172 KLLVILFLVCM
+172 EVLANLFLVCIL
-183 SIIVFIKIMNKILKN
+183 IIIFIKIINKILKN
-198 NIYVYASYII
+198 KIYVYASYII
-208 LVNVVFIILKI
+208 LVNSVFIMLKI
-219 LVRFSERYGNFK
+219 LVRFAEMHGPFQIEQY
-231 TEKLL
+231 L
-236 IITEVIPKLSILAI
+236 IIMEVVPQLAI
-250 AITIYIVIEIKKEN
+250 IAITVTIYIVIEMKKEN
-264 EERLKEKRAYNRLE
+264 EERIKEKQAYNRLE
-278 SKSDYY
+278 TKNDYY

-307 IQMMSKSSED
+307 IQMMNKSSED
-317 ASDYI
+317 SSDYI

-335 RLSGNSLF
+335 RVSGNSLF

-374 NIDMSSILA
+374 NMDMSSILA

-426 KKIGDRFVTDKLNK
+426 KKIGDRFITDKLNK

-476 PKKQNLI
+476 PKR

>member
-14 SIILS
+14 SIVLS

-30 KNCEIS
+30 KNCDIDK
-36 IWKNMAIQSAIVLV
+36 WKNIAIQSAIVV
-50 IFIVS
+50 IIFI
-55 RYMRIW
+55 
-61 NISIVMNEKIH
+61 ISKYIDVMNLSIIYNEKTNYIENY
-72 KTRIVF
+72 F
-78 NLIQI
+78 SLFSI
-83 IKNCSFSMEQLV
+83 IKNFDFSIINLI
-95 WIILNIIIMLSIT
+95 WITVNIVIIVSMT
-108 LIYKKIYN
+108 LIYNKIYKVEWN
-116 VDWKKFIYLY
+116 KFIFLY
-126 ILSGQYLSVIEDFIV
+126 ILSGQYTSIFADIII
-141 PRTLFAIQTGK
+141 PRILFAIQTGK
-152 SMSNNI
+152 SLSDNI
-158 VNNLNIH
+158 VHNLNIH

-172 KLLVILFLVCM
+172 EVLANLFLVCIL
-183 SIIVFIKIMNKILKN
+183 IIIFIKIINKILKN
-198 NIYVYASYII
+198 KIYVYASYII
-208 LVNVVFIILKI
+208 LVNSVFIMLKI
-219 LVRFSERYGNFK
+219 LVRFAEMHGPFQIEQY
-231 TEKLL
+231 L
-236 IITEVIPKLSILAI
+236 IIMEVVPQLAI
-250 AITIYIVIEIKKEN
+250 IAITVTIYIVIEMKKEN
-264 EERLKEKRAYNRLE
+264 EERIKEKQAYNRLE
-278 SKSDYY
+278 TKNDYY

-307 IQMMSKSSED
+307 IQMMNKSSED

-335 RLSGNSLF
+335 RVSGNSLF

-374 NIDMSSILA
+374 NMDMSSILA

-426 KKIGDRFVTDKLNK
+426 KKIGDRFITDKLNK

-476 PKKQNLI
+476 PKR

>member
-1 MSDVLLAEIIRLA
+1 MSDILLAEIIRLA
-14 SIILS
+14 SIVLS

-30 KNCEIS
+30 KNCDIDK
-36 IWKNMAIQSAIVLV
+36 WKNIAIQSVIVV
-50 IFIVS
+50 IIFI
-55 RYMRIW
+55 
-61 NISIVMNEKIH
+61 ISKYIDVMNLSIIYNEKTNYIENY
-72 KTRIVF
+72 F
-78 NLIQI
+78 SLFSI
-83 IKNCSFSMEQLV
+83 IKNFDFSIINLI
-95 WIILNIIIMLSIT
+95 WITVNIVIIVSMT
-108 LIYKKIYN
+108 LIYNKIYKVEWN
-116 VDWKKFIYLY
+116 KFIFLY
-126 ILSGQYLSVIEDFIV
+126 ILSGQYTSIFADIII
-141 PRTLFAIQTGK
+141 PRILFAIQTGK
-152 SMSNNI
+152 SLSDNI
-158 VNNLNIH
+158 VHNLNIH

-172 KLLVILFLVCM
+172 EVLANLFLVCIL
-183 SIIVFIKIMNKILKN
+183 IIIFIKIINKILKN
-198 NIYVYASYII
+198 KIYVYASYII
-208 LVNVVFIILKI
+208 LVNSVFIMLKI
-219 LVRFSERYGNFK
+219 LVRFAEMHGPFQIEQY
-231 TEKLL
+231 L
-236 IITEVIPKLSILAI
+236 IIMEVVPQLAI
-250 AITIYIVIEIKKEN
+250 IAITVTIYIVIEMKKEN
-264 EERLKEKRAYNRLE
+264 EERIKEKQAYNRLE
-278 SKSDYY
+278 TKNDYY

-307 IQMMSKSSED
+307 IQMMNKSSED

-335 RLSGNSLF
+335 RVSGNSLF

-374 NIDMSSILA
+374 NMDMSSILA

-426 KKIGDRFVTDKLNK
+426 KKIGDRFITDKLNK

-467 NLFKVKIMI
+467 SLFKVKIMI
-476 PKKQNLI
+476 PKK

>member
-14 SIILS
+14 SIVLS

-36 IWKNMAIQSAIVLV
+36 IWKNIAIQSAIVV
-50 IFIVS
+50 IIFMIS
-55 RYMRIW
+55 RYIDVW
-61 NISIVMNEKIH
+61 NISSIYNESNYIEYY
-72 KTRIVF
+72 F
-78 NLIQI
+78 SLFSI
-83 IKNCSFSMEQLV
+83 IKNFDFSIINLMWITINIVIMSSMTLV
-95 WIILNIIIMLSIT
+95 
-108 LIYKKIYN
+108 YKKIYK
-116 VDWKKFIYLY
+116 VDWKKFIFLY
-126 ILSGQYLSVIEDFIV
+126 VLSGQYMDVFENTII
-141 PRTLFAIQTGK
+141 PRILFATQTGK
-152 SMSNNI
+152 SLSDDI
-158 VNNLNIH
+158 VHNSNIH

-172 KLLVILFLVCM
+172 EVLAILFLVCIL
-183 SIIVFIKIMNKILKN
+183 IIIFIKIINKILKN

-219 LVRFSERYGNFK
+219 LVRFSEKYGEFPD
-231 TEKLL
+231 EKYL
-236 IITEVIPKLSILAI
+236 IIIEVIPKLSILAI
-250 AITIYIVIEIKKEN
+250 AITIYIVIDMKKEN

-307 IQMMSKSSED
+307 IQMMNKSSED

-322 VSLQNELKEARKT
+322 VSLQNELKEARKV

-374 NIDMSSILA
+374 NMDMSSILA

-426 KKIGDRFVTDKLNK
+426 KKIGDRFITDKLNK

-476 PKKQNLI
+476 PKR

>member
-1 MSDVLLAEIIRLA
+1 MSDILLAEIIRLA
-14 SIILS
+14 SIVLS

-30 KNCEIS
+30 KNCDIDK
-36 IWKNMAIQSAIVLV
+36 WKNIAIQSVIVV
-50 IFIVS
+50 IIFI
-55 RYMRIW
+55 
-61 NISIVMNEKIH
+61 ISKYIDVMNLSIIYNEKTNYIENY
-72 KTRIVF
+72 F
-78 NLIQI
+78 SLFSI
-83 IKNCSFSMEQLV
+83 IKNFDFSIINLI
-95 WIILNIIIMLSIT
+95 WITVNIVIIVSMT
-108 LIYKKIYN
+108 LIYNKIYKVEWN
-116 VDWKKFIYLY
+116 KFIFLN
-126 ILSGQYLSVIEDFIV
+126 ILSGQYTSIFADIII
-141 PRTLFAIQTGK
+141 PRILFAIQTGK
-152 SMSNNI
+152 SLSDNI
-158 VNNLNIH
+158 VHNLNIH

-172 KLLVILFLVCM
+172 EVLANLFLVCIL
-183 SIIVFIKIMNKILKN
+183 IIIFIKIINKILKN
-198 NIYVYASYII
+198 KIYVYASYII
-208 LVNVVFIILKI
+208 LVNSVFIMLKI
-219 LVRFSERYGNFK
+219 LVRFAEMHGPFQIEQY
-231 TEKLL
+231 L
-236 IITEVIPKLSILAI
+236 IIMEVVPQLAIIAI
-250 AITIYIVIEIKKEN
+250 AITIYIVIEMKKEN
-264 EERLKEKRAYNRLE
+264 EERIKEKQAYNRLE
-278 SKSDYY
+278 TKNDYY

-307 IQMMSKSSED
+307 IQMMNKSSED

-335 RLSGNSLF
+335 RVSGNSLF

-374 NIDMSSILA
+374 NMDMSSILA

-426 KKIGDRFVTDKLNK
+426 KKIGDRFITDKLNK

-446 IKSVEKSVKNYDGN
+446 IKSVEKAVKNYNGN
-460 MMIFCDD
+460 MMIFCDN

-476 PKKQNLI
+476 PKK

>member
-1 MSDVLLAEIIRLA
+1 MSDVLLAEIIRLL
-14 SIILS
+14 SIVLS

-36 IWKNMAIQSAIVLV
+36 IWKNIAIQSAIVV
-50 IFIVS
+50 IIFIISKYIDV
-55 RYMRIW
+55 W
-61 NISIVMNEKIH
+61 NISIIYNEKSNYIEYY
-72 KTRIVF
+72 F
-78 NLIQI
+78 SLFSI
-83 IKNCSFSMEQLV
+83 IKNFDFSIINLMWITINIVIMSSMTLV
-95 WIILNIIIMLSIT
+95 YNK
-108 LIYKKIYN
+108 IYK
-116 VDWKKFIYLY
+116 VDWKKFIFLY
-126 ILSGQYLSVIEDFIV
+126 ILSGQYANIFEEVII
-141 PRTLFAIQTGK
+141 PRILFAIQTGK
-152 SMSNNI
+152 SLSDDI
-158 VNNLNIH
+158 VHNFNIH

-172 KLLVILFLVCM
+172 KVLVILFLVCIL
-183 SIIVFIKIMNKILKN
+183 IIIFINIINKILKN
-198 NIYVYASYII
+198 KIYVYASYII
-208 LVNVVFIILKI
+208 LVNSVFIMLKI
-219 LVRFSERYGNFK
+219 LVRFAGMYGSFP
-231 TEKLL
+231 TEQYL
-236 IITEVIPKLSILAI
+236 IIIEVVPQLAIIAI
-250 AITIYIVIEIKKEN
+250 AITIYIVIDMKKEN

-307 IQMMSKSSED
+307 IQMMNKSSED

-335 RLSGNSLF
+335 RVSGNYLF

-364 VDSKNTGFIK
+364 ADSKNTGFIK

-426 KKIGDRFVTDKLNK
+426 KRIGDRFITDKLNK

-460 MMIFCDD
+460 MMILCDD

-476 PKKQNLI
+476 PKK